1 MINNLYLGFVYHGFA
16 YFILFLISWWA
27 YHTKSLKFFSENRWS
42 KNNKIQFFLL
52 ASGILL
58 WGIIPLTKSEMTYS
72 YLLLFGPIIP
82 TYFQV
87 FLVLILGILAFL
99 VGKSQ
104 VNKSDFKFHVF
115 QPHPATFT
123 IFTYLLFRI
132 LFLISYEIWFR
143 GFFLNDLL
151 LITSLPVGILVNIIC
166 YALIHI
172 FAPPKEAWSSLGF
185 GLILCVL
192 VIYLEAVWPAIF
204 IHLSLF
210 MGYEGGFFWK
220 FSKDQMWKTVK

>member
-1 MINNLYLGFVYHGFA
+1 MINNLYLGFAYHGFV

-27 YHTKSLKFFSENRWS
+27 YHTKSLKFFSENGWS

-58 WGIIPLTKSEMTYS
+58 WGIVPLIKSGMTYS
-72 YLLLFGPIIP
+72 YLLLFGPILP
-82 TYFQV
+82 TLIQV

-99 VGKSQ
+99 IGKFQ
-104 VNKSDFKFHVF
+104 VNKSDFRFNEFH
-115 QPHPATFT
+115 PNPAKFT
-123 IFTYLLFRI
+123 IFAYLLFRV

-151 LITSLPVGILVNIIC
+151 LITSLPVGILINIIC

-210 MGYEGGFFWK
+210 MGYEGGFFRK
-220 FSKDQMWKTVK
+220 FQISKN